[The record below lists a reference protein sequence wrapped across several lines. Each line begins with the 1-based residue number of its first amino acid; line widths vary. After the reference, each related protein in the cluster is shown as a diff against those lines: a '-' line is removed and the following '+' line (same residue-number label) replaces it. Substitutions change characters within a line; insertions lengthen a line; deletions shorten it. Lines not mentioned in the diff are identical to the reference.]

1 MNIRKGQEM
10 QTRLTKSYDKE
21 LKEQVVKE
29 CIETNNYAAVS
40 SKHDIPV
47 TTIYGW
53 IKSHKNKQKKQSR
66 NNVKELEVELKD
78 VKLENRILKELL
90 KKSHQLWL
98 KD

>member
-1 MNIRKGQEM
+1 M
-10 QTRLTKSYDKE
+10 QTRLTRSYDKE

-29 CIETNNYAAVS
+29 CIETTNYAAVS

-66 NNVKELEVELKD
+66 INVKELESELKD
-78 VKLENRILKELL
+78 MELENRILKELL

>member
-1 MNIRKGQEM
+1 M

-21 LKEQVVKE
+21 LKEQVVKK

-53 IKSHKNKQKKQSR
+53 IKSHKNKQKKER
-66 NNVKELEVELKD
+66 
-78 VKLENRILKELL
+78 
-90 KKSHQLWL
+90 H
-98 KD
+98 

>member
-1 MNIRKGQEM
+1 MRAS
-10 QTRLTKSYDKE
+10 LSKSYSKE

-40 SKHDIPV
+40 NKHDIPV

-53 IKSHKNKQKKQSR
+53 IKRHKNKQKKENRS
-66 NNVKELEVELKD
+66 NVKELEVELKD

>member
-1 MNIRKGQEM
+1 M
-10 QTRLTKSYDKE
+10 TPRLLKNYSED

-29 CIETNNYAAVS
+29 CIETNNFGAVS
-40 SKHDIPV
+40 SKHEIPI

-53 IKSHKNKQKKQSR
+53 IKRYKNKGKSDTRKR
-66 NNVKELEVELKD
+66 VKSQEKEVNDL
-78 VKLENRILKELL
+78 KLENEILKELL